1 MSHQARV
8 LTALLEF
15 ICRKKIPTITEKAKY
30 RRNGTFLDHF
40 YIGIII
46 SEWWNIIT
54 TNNIGLGV
62 LGNGIERSRSL

>member
-1 MSHQARV
+1 M

-40 YIGIII
+40 YTGIII

-62 LGNGIERSRSL
+62 LGNGIERSHSL